1 METKWNWRDYLS
13 PDEADLFAKVYE
25 AKARWLELN
34 QARASIKNRA
44 VQRRCMTRDGASRRN
59 GTQHFVR
66 TNTPQF
72 IARTKTVTRRKG
84 WRKAV
89 AGQELCGVK
98 KGMGLRP
105 GEKVER
111 LGMIR
116 LVSVTSEQ
124 LRRLTRLEYEFVE
137 ALPRIGT

>member
-1 METKWNWRDYLS
+1 MARNIS
-13 PDEADLFAKVYE
+13 FAF
-25 AKARWLELN
+25 
-34 QARASIKNRA
+34 
-44 VQRRCMTRDGASRRN
+44 T
-59 GTQHFVR
+59 
-66 TNTPQF
+66 TPQF
-72 IARTKTVTRRKG
+72 IARTKTVTRRMG

-124 LRRLTRLEYEFVE
+124 LRRLTDDIEYGFAETTREGFPPGHPYHLPSEFVAFFCGSHKGCTPDSLVTRLEYEFVE
-137 ALPRIGT
+137 VQHP

>member
-1 METKWNWRDYLS
+1 MARNIS
-13 PDEADLFAKVYE
+13 FA
-25 AKARWLELN
+25 L
-34 QARASIKNRA
+34 
-44 VQRRCMTRDGASRRN
+44 T
-59 GTQHFVR
+59 
-66 TNTPQF
+66 TPQF
-72 IARTKTVTRRKG
+72 IARTKTVTRRMG

-89 AGQELCGVK
+89 AGQDLCGVK

-124 LRRLTRLEYEFVE
+124 LRRLTDDLEYGFAETTREGFPFGHPYHLPSEFVVFFCGSHRGCTPDSFVTRLEYEFVE
-137 ALPRIGT
+137 AQSA